1 MLAPAML
8 GVQYVLSIEGR
19 LPLLVTTHSSLLL
32 VRRRLCSCLYY
43 IFARQAFDK
52 TISFTIFF
60 AYFSGH
66 LSRRHPPPSH
76 EHCENSG
83 GGTLAAALYGHA
95 KLSPLR
101 HGKTGPGGGAT
112 PCAFGRVQVQGLG

>member
-66 LSRRHPPPSH
+66 QIA
-76 EHCENSG
+76 EV
-83 GGTLAAALYGHA
+83 A
-95 KLSPLR
+95 
-101 HGKTGPGGGAT
+101 PGGCPRRLPHHTAEGYV
-112 PCAFGRVQVQGLG
+112 FSSLQ